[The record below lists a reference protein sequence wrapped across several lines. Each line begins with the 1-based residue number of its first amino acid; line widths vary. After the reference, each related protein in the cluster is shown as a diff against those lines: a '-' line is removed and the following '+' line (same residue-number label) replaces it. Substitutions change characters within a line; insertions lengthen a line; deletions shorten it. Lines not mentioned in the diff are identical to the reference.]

1 MAENE
6 GLQRRELRQERSAL
20 GVDIERFLEE
30 KAPLIDKAIEKYI
43 PRKFSEKSILFKVN
57 PAKYSCNLET
67 LNKAIAEP
75 IWEILDRG
83 GKRWRPALFLL
94 ICEALGKNSEDC
106 LDFAIIPEV
115 IHNGTLI
122 VDDIE
127 DSSEL
132 RRGKPCTYKI
142 YGVDIAVNA
151 GNAMYYLP
159 LLPLMEKK
167 AKLPA
172 ETVRDIYEVYVQEM
186 MNLSMGQAMDIAWHR
201 GIANADE
208 IGEEDYLQ
216 MCAYKTG
223 TLARMAAKLAAVL
236 AGANKELVEK
246 LGRFAESIG
255 VAFQMQDDVLD
266 LTGKEFA
273 KKKGG
278 VGQDITEGKRT
289 LMVIHTL
296 KRASNSDKSRLIQI
310 LNMHTSDQT
319 LRDEA
324 ISIMQKYNAIEHVKH
339 TAARRVEES
348 WKEVDKLLPTPQA
361 KEKLKAF
368 MEFLIKRNI

>member
-1 MAENE
+1 M
-6 GLQRRELRQERSAL
+6 
-20 GVDIERFLEE
+20 DIERFLEK

-43 PRKFSEKSILFKVN
+43 PRKFSKKSILFKVN
-57 PAKYSCNLET
+57 PAKYSSNLDA
-67 LNKAIAEP
+67 LNKGIAEP

-122 VDDIE
+122 VDDLE

-132 RRGKPCTYKI
+132 RRGKPCTYRI
-142 YGVDIAVNA
+142 FGVDIAVNA

-167 AKLPA
+167 AQLPA
-172 ETVRDIYEVYVQEM
+172 ETLRDIYEVYVQEM
-186 MNLSMGQAMDIAWHR
+186 INLSLGQAMDITWHK
-201 GIANADE
+201 GTANADNLDE
-208 IGEEDYLQ
+208 ADYLQ

-223 TLARMAAKLAAVL
+223 TLARMAAKISAVL
-236 AGANKELVEK
+236 AGANKELVKK

-296 KRASNSDKSRLIQI
+296 KNASIADRKRLVQI
-310 LNMHTSDQT
+310 LNMHTSDQA

-324 ISIMQKYNAIEHVKH
+324 IALMQKYRAIEHVKR
-339 TAARRVEES
+339 TAARIVEES
-348 WKEVDKLLPTPQA
+348 WNEVDKLLSASEA

-368 MEFLIKRNI
+368 AEFLIKRTI

>member
-1 MAENE
+1 VVENE
-6 GLQRRELRQERSAL
+6 RLQRRGLRQERSAL
-20 GVDIERFLEE
+20 GVDVERFLEE

-43 PRKFSEKSILFKVN
+43 PREFSEKSILFKVN
-57 PAKYSCNLET
+57 PPLFSSNVEA
-67 LNKAIAEP
+67 LNKGIAEP

-94 ICEALGKNSEDC
+94 ICETLGRTSDDC

-122 VDDIE
+122 IDDLE

-132 RRGKPCTYKI
+132 RRGKPCTYRI
-142 YGVDIAVNA
+142 FGVDIAVNA

-159 LLPLMEKK
+159 LLPLTEKK
-167 AKLPA
+167 AQLPA
-172 ETVRDIYEVYVQEM
+172 ETLRDIYEVYVQEM
-186 MNLSMGQAMDIAWHR
+186 INLSLGQAMDITWHR
-201 GIANADE
+201 SMANADDLN
-208 IGEEDYLQ
+208 EEDYLQ

-223 TLARMAAKLAAVL
+223 TLARMSAKISAVL

-273 KKKGG
+273 EKKGG

-289 LMVIHTL
+289 LMVIRTL
-296 KRASNSDKSRLIQI
+296 KNASNADRKRLIQI
-310 LNMHTSDQT
+310 LNMHTSVQA

-324 ISIMQKYNAIEHVKH
+324 IAIMQKYDAIAHVKR
-339 TAARRVEES
+339 TDTRIVEES
-348 WKEVDKLLPTPQA
+348 WNEVDELLPASEA

-368 MEFLIKRNI
+368 AEFLIKRTI

>member
-1 MAENE
+1 MN
-6 GLQRRELRQERSAL
+6 
-20 GVDIERFLEE
+20 IEKIIEE
-30 KAPLIDKAIEKYI
+30 KARLVDKAIEKYI
-43 PRKFSEKSILFKVN
+43 PREFLENSLLFNVN
-57 PAKYSCNLET
+57 PPRYSNNLEPI
-67 LNKAIAEP
+67 NKGISEP

-94 ICEALGKNSEDC
+94 ICEALGKKSEYC

-142 YGVDIAVNA
+142 FGVDIAVNV

-159 LLPLMEKK
+159 LLPLIEKK
-167 AKLPA
+167 EKLPA
-172 ETVRDIYEVYVQEM
+172 EQIRDIYEVYVQEM
-186 MNLSMGQAMDIAWHR
+186 INLSLGQAMDITWHR

-208 IGEEDYLQ
+208 LNEEDYLQ

-223 TLARMAAKLAAVL
+223 TLARMAAKISAIIAN
-236 AGANKELVEK
+236 ANKDLVEK
-246 LGRFAESIG
+246 LGCFAESIG
-255 VAFQMQDDVLD
+255 VAFQMQDDILD
-266 LTGKEFA
+266 LTGKDFA

-278 VGQDITEGKRT
+278 AGQDITEGKRT
-289 LMVIHTL
+289 LIVIHTL
-296 KRASNSDKSRLIQI
+296 KNANSSDRKRLIQI
-310 LNMHTSDQT
+310 LKMHTSDQT

-324 ISIMQKYNAIEHVKH
+324 INLMQKYNSIEHVKN
-339 TAARRVEES
+339 TAASIVEQS
-348 WKEVDKLLPTPQA
+348 WSEVSQLLPPSEA

-368 MEFLIKRNI
+368 AEFLIKRKI

>member
-1 MAENE
+1 
-6 GLQRRELRQERSAL
+6 
-20 GVDIERFLEE
+20 VDVEKFLEE
-30 KAPLIDKAIEKYI
+30 NAPLIDRAIEKYI
-43 PRKFSEKSILFKVN
+43 PRKFTENAILFKVN
-57 PAKYSCNLET
+57 PPRHSCSLEA

-75 IWEILDRG
+75 IWDILDRG

-94 ICEALGKNSEDC
+94 VCEALGKKAEDF

-115 IHNGTLI
+115 VHNGTLI

-127 DSSEL
+127 DSSDL

-151 GNAMYYLP
+151 GNTMYYLP
-159 LLPLMEKK
+159 LLPLMEKR
-167 AKLPA
+167 AQIPP
-172 ETVRDIYEVYVQEM
+172 ETLRDIYEVYVQEM
-186 MNLSMGQAMDIAWHR
+186 INLSMGQAMDIAWHR
-201 GIANADE
+201 GIANADGV
-208 IGEEDYLQ
+208 GEADYMQ

-223 TLARMAAKLAAVL
+223 TLARMAARLAAVL
-236 AGANKELVEK
+236 AGANTELVEK

-273 KKKGG
+273 EKKGG
-278 VGQDITEGKRT
+278 LGQDITEGKRT
-289 LMVIHTL
+289 LMVIYTL
-296 KRASNSDKSRLIQI
+296 EKANSADKRRLVEI
-310 LNMHTSDQT
+310 LNMHTSDQA

-324 ISIMQKYNAIEHVKH
+324 IAIMQRYRAVEYVKQ
-339 TAARRVEES
+339 TANRIVEES
-348 WKEVDKLLPTPQA
+348 WADAEKLLPESEA

-368 MEFLIKRNI
+368 AEFLIKRTK